1 MTQNSNPLTKYFR
14 QPAIHLRLPSGGKFY
29 PQNGI
34 DLPPNGEMPI
44 FPMTAVDE
52 ITNRTPDALFN
63 GSATPNI
70 IGSCVPGIKDPWSV
84 TAVDL
89 GALLCAIRLA
99 SYGHEMSISTTC
111 PKCNHVHD
119 ITVDLRTVLDQIQMP
134 DYNLP
139 LVLGDLNFW
148 FAPLTYRQLN
158 EISRIQYEDSK
169 LTQILNNLDT
179 TEEDKMKALGDA
191 FRRITALTI
200 SSISQSIATVK
211 TADAMVTDR
220 AQIEEFLVNAP
231 KQLFEAVRDRVQE
244 LRQQTDLKPI
254 GMTCDECKHEYKQDF
269 TLDMSNFFGT
279 AS

>member
-70 IGSCVPGIKDPWSV
+70 IGSCVPGITDPWSV

-111 PKCNHVHD
+111 PSCNHVHD
-119 ITVDLRTVLDQIQMP
+119 ITIDLRTVLDQIQMP

-169 LTQILNNLDT
+169 LTQILNNSET

-200 SSISQSIATVK
+200 RSISQSIATVK
-211 TADAMVTDR
+211 TADSMVTDR
-220 AQIEEFLVNAP
+220 EQIEEFLVNAP
-231 KQLFEAVRDRVQE
+231 KQLFEAVRDRVTE

-254 GMTCDECKHEYKQDF
+254 SMTCEECKHEYKQDF
-269 TLDMSNFFGT
+269 TLDMSNFFGI